1 MPSQAVFGYALMH
14 EPENLPSFGPAQ
26 SHRWQCCDRSRRQ
39 FIPSPIYVGELAY
52 EQGKELTSLREL
64 NAVADD
70 LCWNWKGVGDEELW
84 LEFICKRVGKTW
96 QMFRLPRP
104 VRVSIPVEADMA
116 LTVLRAFAGSMGE

>member
-1 MPSQAVFGYALMH
+1 MPSQAVFGYAIMH

-70 LCWNWKGVGDEELW
+70 LCWNWKGVGDESCGWSLFARG
-84 LEFICKRVGKTW
+84 LAKPGRCFAYPDQFV
-96 QMFRLPRP
+96 FRFL
-104 VRVSIPVEADMA
+104 
-116 LTVLRAFAGSMGE
+116 